1 MDVFG
6 IKKKDKTQIQHVEN
20 LMFICEQIRKKPTLF
35 ISGNTESTVTH
46 VAELLMWLSGLIK
59 PRESILGRAP
69 VPFICSSPKMRTSN
83 CKS

>member
-20 LMFICEQIRKKPTLF
+20 LMFIYEQIRKKPTLF

-69 VPFICSSPKMRTSN
+69 VPFICSSPKMRTLN

>member
-20 LMFICEQIRKKPTLF
+20 LMFIYEQIRKKPTLF

-46 VAELLMWLSGLIK
+46 VVEWAD
-59 PRESILGRAP
+59 
-69 VPFICSSPKMRTSN
+69 
-83 CKS
+83 